1 MTYTQRP
8 WLALRPA
15 LSQRVAAGRSVRV
28 RVRAPGTHIRR
39 DSKSHP
45 EGVAGVEHTQLPWVA
60 RGPAISLPVR
70 AERSVRV
77 RVRGP
82 PSPRRSAQL
91 MHWPPLYR
99 LTVERDVGALRGH
112 VYDLS
117 GVPPIDPHPPPLD
130 VAAHDRS
137 RQPGGLGHQLDQL
150 GSRLVGRRA
159 RRRKQAR

>member
-1 MTYTQRP
+1 MG
-8 WLALRPA
+8 PA
-15 LSQRVAAGRSVRV
+15 
-28 RVRAPGTHIRR
+28 RA
-39 DSKSHP
+39 
-45 EGVAGVEHTQLPWVA
+45 EGVPGVEHTQLPWVA

-99 LTVERDVGALRGH
+99 LAVERHLGALRRH

-117 GVPPIDPHPPPLD
+117 SVPPVDPHTP
-130 VAAHDRS
+130 RS
-137 RQPGGLGHQLDQL
+137 ILRRTTALGRPVRSDTM
-150 GSRLVGRRA
+150 STSPA
-159 RRRKQAR
+159 